1 MASREQI
8 LETAFSKFAMCGI
21 NGASMD
27 EIASALRISKKTL
40 YENFPSKDELA
51 VASVEKAA
59 AVHCERIR
67 KLLNFMPN
75 PLTALVFS
83 IIEHMK
89 FGHRL
94 SEKFV
99 KEVMSHKVLGAKIV
113 ELGADLKA
121 RSEKIVED
129 GIEQGFIVRNS
140 DLDKV
145 LEIVRDK
152 GGSSGEL
159 KNSGTFSCR
168 KGFNIVTTLLQGIC
182 TPAGQQ
188 VLAELR
194 ENYS

>member
-1 MASREQI
+1 MANREQI
-8 LETAFSKFAMCGI
+8 LETAFRKFALSGI
-21 NGASMD
+21 KGARMD
-27 EIASALRISKKTL
+27 EIATALRISKKTL

-59 AVHCERIR
+59 AGHYEKIN
-67 KLLNFMPN
+67 KLLKFIPN

-99 KEVMSHKVLGAKIV
+99 EEVMSHKVLGVKIV
-113 ELGADLKA
+113 EFGADLKA
-121 RSEKIVED
+121 RSEKIVKD
-129 GIEQGFIVRNS
+129 GMEQGFIVRNGGP
-140 DLDKV
+140 DKV
-145 LEIVRDK
+145 LGIIGDRI
-152 GGSSGEL
+152 GASGEL
-159 KNSGTFSCR
+159 KNSVTFSCR
-168 KGFNIVTTLLQGIC
+168 AGFDIVTTLLHGLC

-188 VLAELR
+188 VLTELR